1 VSTPDPAPTVT
12 APAADVTSAAGAP
25 AVPPALVFDDVSV
38 VRGGRLVWSEGT
50 FEIPAGSVTAII
62 GSNGSGK
69 TTMIK
74 VILGLVPTASGRVR
88 VLGHAPGEGPSSGRD
103 DIGYVPQDYTS
114 TAGDAVRAFDA
125 VLLGLTGN
133 RWGFSRITREQR
145 ERVDQALA
153 AVDATEL
160 ANRRVSQLSGG
171 QRQRVAIAQAIVSR
185 PRLVV
190 LDEPLAS
197 LDLRNQREIVD
208 LLGRLN
214 KDLGVTILVVA
225 HDLNPLLTVLD
236 GAVYLLDGHAHHAP
250 LSGVVDEN
258 LLSHLYGTRIEVV
271 RTPQG
276 ELFMRSV

>member
-1 VSTPDPAPTVT
+1 MSTPEPAAPAPAPAGT
-12 APAADVTSAAGAP
+12 APDASPTP
-25 AVPPALVFDDVSV
+25 AALVFDDVSV

-69 TTMIK
+69 TTMLK
-74 VILGLVPTASGRVR
+74 VILGLVPTSSGRVE
-88 VLGHAPGEGPSSGRD
+88 VLGHTPGNGGPSGRA

-114 TAGDAVRAFDA
+114 TAGEAIRARDA
-125 VLLGLTGN
+125 VLLGLTGT
-133 RWGFSRITREQR
+133 RWAFSRTTPEQR
-145 ERVDQALA
+145 AQVDEALA
-153 AVDATEL
+153 AVDATGF

-171 QRQRVAIAQAIVSR
+171 QRQRVAIAQAIVSK

-190 LDEPLAS
+190 LDEPLAA

-214 KDLGVTILVVA
+214 HDLGVTILVVA
-225 HDLNPLLTVLD
+225 HDLNPLLSVLD

-250 LSGVVDEN
+250 LSGVVDED

-276 ELFMRSV
+276 EMFMRSV

>member
-1 VSTPDPAPTVT
+1 MSTPDA
-12 APAADVTSAAGAP
+12 
-25 AVPPALVFDDVSV
+25 AVPVPRPALAFDDVSV

-50 FEIPAGSVTAII
+50 FAIPEGSVTAII

-69 TTMIK
+69 TTMLK
-74 VILGLVPTASGRVR
+74 VILGLVPTASGRVE
-88 VLGHAPGEGPSSGRD
+88 VLGRTPGDGGPSRT

-114 TAGDAVRAFDA
+114 TAGDAIRARDA

-133 RWGFSRITREQR
+133 RWAFSRITREQR
-145 ERVDQALA
+145 EQVDQALA
-153 AVDATEL
+153 AVDASEF

-214 KDLGVTILVVA
+214 RDLGVTILVVA
-225 HDLNPLLTVLD
+225 HDLNPLLSVLD

-250 LSGVVDEN
+250 LSGVVDED